1 MTSHCGVWL
10 SVLFWHLLEG
20 LTRLDTGAAD
30 ARRGWVTGGD
40 DGGGRH
46 ARVAWPPAGLVV
58 PDSNSAARLSGRRR
72 HWPVVGGPT
81 MQVAHAR
88 GAAVGT
94 FTSHAWLPRLTVA
107 QGPQEVLPRE
117 GSADPRSPGPLCAPS
132 SDAGLGRG
140 RLQGQAGGAL
150 VARRDRSVSS
160 EEPSVS
166 GTVLGGC
173 LVGAGSGASRQQEPR
188 PTRPRP
194 GSGHSGWCAHPGCTC
209 FRPGHEEKEARKARP
224 ARRCPAGH
232 TRATPRGGRVAVG
245 TSQLVSDG
253 RPGVFL
259 KTTVIEGDPGEGT
272 VVPLPGLPRPPVH
285 VGVTSGTRRL
295 ATSLLLASVSPQE
308 KKTVPELLSCHCV
321 RNRHTLRK

>member
-1 MTSHCGVWL
+1 
-10 SVLFWHLLEG
+10 
-20 LTRLDTGAAD
+20 
-30 ARRGWVTGGD
+30 
-40 DGGGRH
+40 
-46 ARVAWPPAGLVV
+46 
-58 PDSNSAARLSGRRR
+58 
-72 HWPVVGGPT
+72 
-81 MQVAHAR
+81 MQVARAR

-117 GSADPRSPGPLCAPS
+117 ESADPRSPGPLCAPS

-140 RLQGQAGGAL
+140 RLQGQAGGAPA
-150 VARRDRSVSS
+150 ARRDGSVSS

-188 PTRPRP
+188 PTRARP

-308 KKTVPELLSCHCV
+308 KKNCP
-321 RNRHTLRK
+321 

>member
-30 ARRGWVTGGD
+30 AWRGWVTGGD

-46 ARVAWPPAGLVV
+46 ACVAWPPAGLVV
-58 PDSNSAARLSGRRR
+58 PDSNSAVRLSGCRR
-72 HWPVVGGPT
+72 HWPVMGGPT
-81 MQVAHAR
+81 MQVARAR

-117 GSADPRSPGPLCAPS
+117 ESADPRSPGPLCAPS

-140 RLQGQAGGAL
+140 RLQGQAGGAPA
-150 VARRDRSVSS
+150 ARRDGSVSS

-308 KKTVPELLSCHCV
+308 KKKLSLSYFPA
-321 RNRHTLRK
+321 TA

>member
-1 MTSHCGVWL
+1 
-10 SVLFWHLLEG
+10 
-20 LTRLDTGAAD
+20 
-30 ARRGWVTGGD
+30 
-40 DGGGRH
+40 
-46 ARVAWPPAGLVV
+46 
-58 PDSNSAARLSGRRR
+58 
-72 HWPVVGGPT
+72 
-81 MQVAHAR
+81 MQVARAR

-107 QGPQEVLPRE
+107 QGAQEMLPRE
-117 GSADPRSPGPLCAPS
+117 ESADPRSPGPLCAPS
-132 SDAGLGRG
+132 SEAGLGRG
-140 RLQGQAGGAL
+140 RLQGQAGGAPA
-150 VARRDRSVSS
+150 ARRDGSVSS

-166 GTVLGGC
+166 GTVLGG
-173 LVGAGSGASRQQEPR
+173 VPGGSGERRLPAAGAEANAGC
-188 PTRPRP
+188 P

-224 ARRCPAGH
+224 ARRCPTGH

-308 KKTVPELLSCHCV
+308 KKNCP
-321 RNRHTLRK
+321 

>member
-10 SVLFWHLLEG
+10 SVLFWHLLED

-72 HWPVVGGPT
+72 HWPVMGGPT
-81 MQVAHAR
+81 MQVARAR

-117 GSADPRSPGPLCAPS
+117 ESADPRSPGPLCAPS

-166 GTVLGGC
+166 GTAWGGVPGGSGERR
-173 LVGAGSGASRQQEPR
+173 LPAAGAGANAGPSWLRAQRVVCSPR
-188 PTRPRP
+188 L
-194 GSGHSGWCAHPGCTC
+194 H
-209 FRPGHEEKEARKARP
+209 
-224 ARRCPAGH
+224 
-232 TRATPRGGRVAVG
+232 
-245 TSQLVSDG
+245 
-253 RPGVFL
+253 
-259 KTTVIEGDPGEGT
+259 
-272 VVPLPGLPRPPVH
+272 
-285 VGVTSGTRRL
+285 
-295 ATSLLLASVSPQE
+295 
-308 KKTVPELLSCHCV
+308 LLSAWA
-321 RNRHTLRK
+321 RGKGSTEGPSGS